1 MPSALKFLTL
11 VLILFTAVSCVLEVP
26 PPPPAEDVIGDHM
39 VAEATLTA
47 HFIAAAVKAGM
58 TTAEINAVLDDVAS
72 NTVITE
78 FWITD
83 QDGRTVFSNVSDLEF
98 NFPTDPEAGTQ
109 AAPFAN
115 LLLGIDTLVVQEAK
129 PRESDGAV
137 FKYVGVVGVDQK
149 RIVQV
154 GLAEAE

>member
-1 MPSALKFLTL
+1 MSKPLTLLTL
-11 VLILFTAVSCVLEVP
+11 VFIFITAVSCVLEVP

-58 TTAEINAVLDDVAS
+58 TTAEINAVLDEVAS
-72 NTVITE
+72 NTVISE

-83 QDGRTVFSNVSDLEF
+83 QDGRTVFSNVPDLEF
-98 NFPTDPEAGTQ
+98 NFPTDPEAGSQ

-115 LLLGIDTLVVQEAK
+115 LLLGVETVVVQETQ
-129 PRESDGAV
+129 PRESDGV
-137 FKYVGVVGVDQK
+137 LFKYVGVAGVDQK

-154 GLAEAE
+154 GLADSE

>member
-1 MPSALKFLTL
+1 MPSSLKFLTL

-83 QDGRTVFSNVSDLEF
+83 QDGR
-98 NFPTDPEAGTQ
+98 
-109 AAPFAN
+109 
-115 LLLGIDTLVVQEAK
+115 
-129 PRESDGAV
+129 
-137 FKYVGVVGVDQK
+137 
-149 RIVQV
+149 
-154 GLAEAE
+154 

>member
-1 MPSALKFLTL
+1 MPSFLKFLTL
-11 VLILFTAVSCVLEVP
+11 VLILITAVSCVLEVP

-83 QDGRTVFSNVSDLEF
+83 QDGRTEFSSVSDLEF
-98 NFPTDPEAGTQ
+98 NFPTDPDADTQ

-115 LLLGIDTLVVQEAK
+115 LLLGVESVVVQEAQ
-129 PRESDGAV
+129 PRTSDGAV
-137 FKYVGVVGVDQK
+137 FKYVGVAGVDKQ

>member
-1 MPSALKFLTL
+1 MPKFLTFL
-11 VLILFTAVSCVLEVP
+11 TLIFILIAAVSCVLEVP
-26 PPPPAEDVIGDHM
+26 PPPPAEDVNGDHM

-58 TTAEINAVLDDVAS
+58 TTPEINAVLDEVAS
-72 NTVITE
+72 NTVISE

-83 QDGRTVFSNVSDLEF
+83 QVGRTVFSNVSDFEF
-98 NFPTDPEAGTQ
+98 DFPTDPGAGSQ

-115 LLLGIDTLVVQEAK
+115 LLLGVETVVVQESQ
-129 PRESDGAV
+129 PREADGV
-137 FKYVGVVGVDQK
+137 KFKYVGVAGVDQK

-154 GLAEAE
+154 GLSDSE

>member
-1 MPSALKFLTL
+1 MPSSLKFLTL

-83 QDGRTVFSNVSDLEF
+83 QDGRTEFSSVSDLEF
-98 NFPTDPEAGTQ
+98 NFPTDPDADTQ

-115 LLLGIDTLVVQEAK
+115 LLLGVESVVVQEAQ
-129 PRESDGAV
+129 PRTFDGAV
-137 FKYVGVVGVDQK
+137 FKYVGVAGVDKQ